1 MKVKLEVSRE
11 RLEEVREMLRN
22 HGIETDDEAEL
33 VLSERSRPLDVLTVR
48 EPGSGAYNVLRA
60 EEIILME
67 SFGHTVEV
75 HTAQGIYQ
83 VTEPLYKLA
92 ALLDPEKFLRVSNSV
107 VIAKGKVRRIA
118 PTLSMKF
125 VLTMEG
131 GRTVDV
137 TRSYYYIFKD
147 AFGI

>member
-1 MKVKLEVSRE
+1 MKVKLEISRE
-11 RLEEVREMLRN
+11 RLEEVTRMLQDR
-22 HGIETDDEAEL
+22 GIKVDDEAEL
-33 VLSERSRPLDVLTVR
+33 VISERSRPLDVLTVR
-48 EPGSGAYNVLRA
+48 EPGTGDYNVIRV
-60 EEIILME
+60 EDIILME

-75 HTAQGIYQ
+75 RTAEGAYQ

-107 VIAKGKVRRIA
+107 VISKRKVRRIT

-125 VLTMEG
+125 ILTMEG

>member
-11 RLEEVREMLRN
+11 RLAEVREMLRD

-33 VLSERSRPLDVLTVR
+33 VLMERSRPADVLTVR

-75 HTAQGIYQ
+75 HTAHGVYQ

-92 ALLDPEKFLRVSNSV
+92 ALLGPDQFLRVSNSV
-107 VIAKGKVRRIA
+107 VVAKGKVRRIA